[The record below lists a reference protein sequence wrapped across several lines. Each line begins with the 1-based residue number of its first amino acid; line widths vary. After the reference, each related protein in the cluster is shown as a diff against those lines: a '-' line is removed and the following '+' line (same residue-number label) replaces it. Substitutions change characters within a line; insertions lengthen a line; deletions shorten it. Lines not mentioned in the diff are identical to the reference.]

1 MERPDFG
8 AEKMGKRSKID
19 YVKNLAY
26 FHQEMNR
33 LGGDKVIKDSEKRL
47 IDKEI
52 EFQARKE
59 VEKEMEGEGD
69 DYIFVDKSEDSF
81 DRKKSNIRELM

>member
-1 MERPDFG
+1 
-8 AEKMGKRSKID
+8 MGKRSKID

-33 LGGDKVIKDSEKRL
+33 LGGDKVIKNSEKRL
-47 IDKEI
+47 INKEI
-52 EFQARKE
+52 ESQARKE
-59 VEKEMEGEGD
+59 VEKDMEGEGD
-69 DYIFVDKSEDSF
+69 NFIYVDKSEDSF